1 MMGPTILPSLILALT
16 AIGSLIVVGLLI
28 VDWRKN
34 KPPPATGFHTA
45 VPSQPPIP
53 PRPTTTRL
61 RATLWIAALR
71 DLTAKLRSAVRAH
84 PVAAWGWAE
93 TAFWLLMLP
102 PLLDHLLDPRNSRT
116 AFAAWAL
123 TIGPHEIGHVICIPF
138 GQFISIAGGSVWQLL
153 WWFGLGAVVLV
164 LRRQLT
170 AALVM
175 GLVGGHSFINLA
187 QYIGDARAKQL
198 PLLFGLGAEHHDWSN
213 LLGMLG
219 LLEWDTVLAT
229 LSTLLGAVCVL
240 ACIALGVLTAWFL
253 PRTRLGNAP
262 RYVGNPLRA
271 LAAAIRATGSAPG
284 AFTDAGG

>member
-1 MMGPTILPSLILALT
+1 
-16 AIGSLIVVGLLI
+16 
-28 VDWRKN
+28 
-34 KPPPATGFHTA
+34 
-45 VPSQPPIP
+45 
-53 PRPTTTRL
+53 
-61 RATLWIAALR
+61 
-71 DLTAKLRSAVRAH
+71 
-84 PVAAWGWAE
+84 
-93 TAFWLLMLP
+93 
-102 PLLDHLLDPRNSRT
+102 
-116 AFAAWAL
+116 
-123 TIGPHEIGHVICIPF
+123 
-138 GQFISIAGGSVWQLL
+138 
-153 WWFGLGAVVLV
+153 
-164 LRRQLT
+164 
-170 AALVM
+170 
-175 GLVGGHSFINLA
+175 
-187 QYIGDARAKQL
+187 L